1 MLLIMLY
8 LGEKLSKKMCIF
20 GGEGV
25 VLRFA
30 SPGRAG
36 AVDIDRTEAW
46 HTFIMRGATV
56 ILRKRGCG

>member
-25 VLRFA
+25 VLR
-30 SPGRAG
+30 PPRHGG
-36 AVDIDRTEAW
+36 Q
-46 HTFIMRGATV
+46 G
-56 ILRKRGCG
+56 GG